1 VYHFENRKGGRRR
14 LDPWASGILVNIKG
28 EHRKGS
34 IPSNRKSWR
43 SEKKKIKEGRITK
56 PGIKS
61 I

>member
-43 SEKKKIKEGRITK
+43 GLRRKK
-56 PGIKS
+56 
-61 I
+61 